1 MPGLTLDCALLQQH
15 GIPAPLDV
23 MNGSKRAGNS
33 TEMGFEE
40 IISAEF
46 LVSLRTST
54 QSLVLLLLKGH
65 SVAVLSLTEY
75 K

>member
-1 MPGLTLDCALLQQH
+1 MPDLTLDCALLQRH
-15 GIPAPLDV
+15 GISALLDV

-46 LVSLRTST
+46 LVSLRTSAHI
-54 QSLVLLLLKGH
+54 LLLLKGH
-65 SVAVLSLTEY
+65 SVALLKLTEY

>member
-1 MPGLTLDCALLQQH
+1 MPYLTFDCVLLQRH
-15 GIPAPLDV
+15 RKPSPLDV

-46 LVSLRTST
+46 LVSLRTSAH
-54 QSLVLLLLKGH
+54 VLLLLKGH
-65 SVAVLSLTEY
+65 SVAVLNLTEY